1 VAAKSTLN
9 PLELSREQ
17 LSRYHKIAFD
27 GEAIEAH
34 LVALFLEAHK
44 TPSQRI
50 ILDLNATDDPLHGH
64 QEGRFYSAAGIC

>member
-1 VAAKSTLN
+1 MAAKSTLN

-34 LVALFLEAHK
+34 LVALFLEARK
-44 TPSQRI
+44 APSQHI
-50 ILDLNATDDPLHGH
+50 IHDLDAPDEPLHGH
-64 QEGRFYSAAGIC
+64 QEGRFFRGYYD